1 MDVAAE
7 QIHALEDPCRLM
19 NGEGGWIFFMSGY
32 VTSKA

>member
-19 NGEGGWIFFMSGY
+19 DGEGGKDFLMSGY
-32 VTSKA
+32 VPSKA